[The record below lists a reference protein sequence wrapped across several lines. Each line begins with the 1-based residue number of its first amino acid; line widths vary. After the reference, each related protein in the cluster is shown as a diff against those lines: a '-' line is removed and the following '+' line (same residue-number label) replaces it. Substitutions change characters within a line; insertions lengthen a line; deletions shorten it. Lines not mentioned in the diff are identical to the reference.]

1 MEAAVTACSSVAES
15 CGEAF
20 SPYYEETMQFLM
32 KFLLQELPKEY
43 KQFKGQLIETVT
55 MISISVS

>member
-43 KQFKGQLIETVT
+43 K
-55 MISISVS
+55 